1 MQPVLEPVAD
11 EQKRERDRKRDRDN
25 PPLPDPA
32 GNAETGR
39 EPGTGGGGQPAN
51 PKMMFGAHDDP
62 CAEKTDAGEDPLND
76 PAGFAGNCRGIAGR
90 GGQHHDHCGG
100 KPHQAKRLQAD
111 RLAMKV
117 AIETDQAARNRGD
130 AKTQHNL
137 RPIQQCDD
145 LQLRA
150 RNDRP
155 RLGLSQSGNCIS
167 YRTPTAYFGNRPI
180 M

>member
-62 CAEKTDAGEDPLND
+62 CAE
-76 PAGFAGNCRGIAGR
+76 IAGR

-117 AIETDQAARNRGD
+117 AIETDQAARDRGD

-150 RNDRP
+150 GNDRP
-155 RLGLSQSGNCIS
+155 RPGWSQSRNCIS

>member
-62 CAEKTDAGEDPLND
+62 CAEKTDAGENPLND
-76 PAGFAGNCRGIAGR
+76 PAGFAGNCREIAGR

-117 AIETDQAARNRGD
+117 AIETDQAARKRGD

-137 RPIQQCDD
+137 RPIQQGDE
-145 LQLRA
+145 LQLSNLR
-150 RNDRP
+150 R
-155 RLGLSQSGNCIS
+155 
-167 YRTPTAYFGNRPI
+167 
-180 M
+180 